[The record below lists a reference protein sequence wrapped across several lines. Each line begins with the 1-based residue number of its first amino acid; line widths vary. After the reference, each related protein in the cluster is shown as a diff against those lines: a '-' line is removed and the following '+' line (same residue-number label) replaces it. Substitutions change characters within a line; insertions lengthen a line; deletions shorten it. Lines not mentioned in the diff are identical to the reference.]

1 MIRTIIWFI
10 WFFLSLI
17 ISTPFLLRVKYLSKK
32 GRVEESN
39 NLTNKCARIWANSL
53 LKIAGVKVNVHGLE
67 NLPKDRTVLYVGNH
81 QGNFDIPIYLTSI
94 PNLIGFISK
103 IEVQKIPLVTG
114 WMNALHCV
122 FMDRS
127 NVRKSG
133 EAIIKGIRNLKA
145 GFSIVIFPEGTRSKG
160 DKMAE
165 FKAGSFKLATKAKCP
180 IVPITMNGSYKIME
194 HGNGP
199 WIKKATVDFY
209 IHKMVETDGL
219 SKEELDFGYRS
230 SAVMKK
236 GYIVLSA
243 ILSLKHGEVK
253 TIKEMIADLTEK
265 RESKQPLEYPSAGST
280 FKRPEGYF
288 AGKLIQD
295 AGLKGYEMNGA
306 AVSSKHSGF
315 VINKGGASAK
325 DILNLIK
332 HIQDEVKKQ
341 FGVELHTEVRIV
353 GEDENN

>member
-1 MIRTIIWFI
+1 MIRFIGLCIFLGLFLILSIPVFFVEWIIGKFNPRARDI
-10 WFFLSLI
+10 SSL
-17 ISTPFLLRVKYLSKK
+17 
-32 GRVEESN
+32 
-39 NLTNKCARIWANSL
+39 RIVQWAFSMML
-53 LKIAGVKVNVHGLE
+53 WIAGTRITYIGEKNIPDG
-67 NLPKDRTVLYVGNH
+67 PVLYVGNH
-81 QGNFDIPIYLTSI
+81 QGNFDIPIYLISI

-219 SKEELDFGYRS
+219 SKEELEELPAKVQS
-230 SAVMKK
+230 
-236 GYIVLSA
+236 IV
-243 ILSLKHGEVK
+243 
-253 TIKEMIADLTEK
+253 D
-265 RESKQPLEYPSAGST
+265 SKLPQ
-280 FKRPEGYF
+280 
-288 AGKLIQD
+288 
-295 AGLKGYEMNGA
+295 
-306 AVSSKHSGF
+306 
-315 VINKGGASAK
+315 
-325 DILNLIK
+325 
-332 HIQDEVKKQ
+332 
-341 FGVELHTEVRIV
+341 
-353 GEDENN
+353 

>member
-145 GFSIVIFPEGTRSKG
+145 GFSIVIFPEGT
-160 DKMAE
+160 
-165 FKAGSFKLATKAKCP
+165 
-180 IVPITMNGSYKIME
+180 
-194 HGNGP
+194 
-199 WIKKATVDFY
+199 
-209 IHKMVETDGL
+209 
-219 SKEELDFGYRS
+219 
-230 SAVMKK
+230 
-236 GYIVLSA
+236 
-243 ILSLKHGEVK
+243 
-253 TIKEMIADLTEK
+253 
-265 RESKQPLEYPSAGST
+265 
-280 FKRPEGYF
+280 
-288 AGKLIQD
+288 
-295 AGLKGYEMNGA
+295 
-306 AVSSKHSGF
+306 
-315 VINKGGASAK
+315 
-325 DILNLIK
+325 
-332 HIQDEVKKQ
+332 
-341 FGVELHTEVRIV
+341 
-353 GEDENN
+353 